1 MPMQASTTTRRLAAV
16 AALAAWLAACQPT
29 TAVRPD
35 ASRNA
40 ERQAVELAARG
51 EHGAAALAW
60 EQAAAAAPEG
70 QGGRAWIAAAREWI
84 AAGDE
89 AAARRAL
96 ERAIEPLAPAES
108 RERARLQAELA
119 LLAGDPGRALE
130 LLEQRGGPEDAA
142 LLTTRARA
150 MFALGDVPGAVRTLT
165 ARGNLLTRADDRL
178 ANQRMIL
185 EGMSA
190 AGGRGADLRPAPG
203 TDPLM
208 AGWLEL
214 GRIEADAR
222 LSAAGTG
229 PRLRAWRA
237 RYPAHPANAVLWQ
250 EMLDRYATSIEP
262 SSGVA
267 LLLPLSGGAGVT
279 GAAVRDGFLAA
290 YYDQPQGLRPEVR
303 VYDVAQTDAA
313 SAYLAALT
321 EGAQIVVG
329 PLTRPEVANV
339 AAMADGRATLLA
351 LNFLPDGTITPSR
364 FYQFAISPEDE
375 ARQVARR
382 SIADGRQ
389 RGVAL
394 APANDWGQ
402 RVLAA
407 FADEFTAA
415 GGVLVQ
421 SDVYAPGTTDFQVIL
436 RRLLQIRPAPPDP
449 ELAPEDQREPRYV
462 YRDDA
467 DFIFVAAQSV
477 TGRLIRT
484 QLRFNYAS
492 RLPVYATSDI
502 FDPGSRG
509 SPDLEGIVFPDMPWV
524 LDEAGPAALLRD
536 SMAQTWPERAPA
548 RSRLYAFGYDA
559 YTIVAEL
566 ARRTTP
572 FATPVAGLTGRLVL
586 DPYGRILRELDFAQ
600 LRGGHTVPAP
610 TAEEIAAAAMEA
622 ADSTPR

>member
-1 MPMQASTTTRRLAAV
+1 MPMQALHRPLCLAAV

-35 ASRNA
+35 ASRAA
-40 ERQAVELAARG
+40 EQQAAELSARG

-60 EQAAAAAPEG
+60 EQAAASAPQE
-70 QGGRAWIAAAREWI
+70 QAGRAWIAAAREWI
-84 AAGDE
+84 AAGDA

-96 ERAIEPLAPAES
+96 ERSAEPLAPADR

-130 LLEQRGGPEDAA
+130 LLGQPPGPEDPA
-142 LLTTRARA
+142 LLATRARA
-150 MFALGDVPGAVRTLT
+150 MFALGDVPGAVRTLD
-165 ARGNLLTRADDRL
+165 ARGDLLTRTADRL

-185 EGMSA
+185 EGIA
-190 AGGRGADLRPAPG
+190 AAAARGADLRPAPG

-250 EMLDRYATSIEP
+250 EMLDRYATAIEP

-267 LLLPLSGGAGVT
+267 LLLPLSGRASAA

-303 VYDVAQTDAA
+303 LYDVAQTDAA
-313 SAYLAALT
+313 SAYLAALA

-339 AAMADGRATLLA
+339 AAMVDGRATLLA

-382 SIADGRQ
+382 AVADGRQ

-394 APANDWGQ
+394 VPANDWGQ

-407 FADEFTAA
+407 FADEFAVA
-415 GGVLVQ
+415 GGTLVD

-436 RRLLQIRPAPPDP
+436 RRLLQVRPAPPDP
-449 ELAPEDQREPRYV
+449 ALPPEAQREPRYV

-509 SPDLEGIVFPDMPWV
+509 SPDLEGVVFPDMPWV

-536 SMAQTWPERAPA
+536 SIVQTWPERAPA
-548 RSRLYAFGYDA
+548 RSRLFAFGYDA
-559 YTIVAEL
+559 YTIAAEL

-572 FATPVAGLTGRLVL
+572 FATPVAGLTGRLLL
-586 DPYGRILRELDFAQ
+586 DADGRILRELDFAQ
-600 LRGGHTVPAP
+600 LRGGRTVPAP
-610 TAEEIAAAAMEA
+610 TAEEIAAAALEA
-622 ADSTPR
+622 AQATPQ

>member
-1 MPMQASTTTRRLAAV
+1 MPMQALPKPLCLAAV

-35 ASRNA
+35 ASRAA
-40 ERQAVELAARG
+40 ERQAAELSARG

-60 EQAAAAAPEG
+60 EQAAASAPPE
-70 QGGRAWIAAAREWI
+70 QAGRAWIAAAREWI
-84 AAGDE
+84 AAGDA

-96 ERAIEPLAPAES
+96 ERSTGPLAPADR
-108 RERARLQAELA
+108 REQARLQAELA

-130 LLEQRGGPEDAA
+130 LLGQREGPEDTA
-142 LLTTRARA
+142 LLATEARAR
-150 MFALGDVPGAVRTLT
+150 FALGDVPGAIRALT
-165 ARGNLLTRADDRL
+165 TRGNLLTRADDRL
-178 ANQRMIL
+178 ANQRLVL
-185 EGMSA
+185 EGIA
-190 AGGRGADLRPAPG
+190 AAAARGADLRPAPG

-237 RYPAHPANAVLWQ
+237 RYPAHPGNAVLWQ
-250 EMLDRYATSIEP
+250 EMLDRYATAIEP

-267 LLLPLSGGAGVT
+267 LLLPLSGRASAA

-303 VYDVAQTDAA
+303 LYDVAQTDAA
-313 SAYLAALT
+313 SAYLTALA
-321 EGAQIVVG
+321 EGARIVVG

-339 AAMADGRATLLA
+339 AAMVDGRATLLA

-364 FYQFAISPEDE
+364 FFQFAISPEDE

-382 SIADGRQ
+382 AVADGRR
-389 RGVAL
+389 RGVVL
-394 APANDWGQ
+394 VPANDWGQ

-407 FADEFTAA
+407 FAEEFAAA
-415 GGVLVQ
+415 GGMLVD

-436 RRLLQIRPAPPDP
+436 RRLLQVRPAPPDP
-449 ELAPEDQREPRYV
+449 LLPPEAQREPRYV

-502 FDPGSRG
+502 FDPGTRG
-509 SPDLEGIVFPDMPWV
+509 SPDLEGVVFPDMPWV

-536 SMAQTWPERAPA
+536 SIVQTWPERAPA
-548 RSRLYAFGYDA
+548 RSRLFAFGYDA
-559 YTIVAEL
+559 YTIAAEL
-566 ARRTTP
+566 ARRATP

-586 DPYGRILRELDFAQ
+586 DADGRILRELDFAQ
-600 LRGGHTVPAP
+600 LRGGRTVPAP

-622 ADSTPR
+622 AQATPQ